1 MGAAAHCRFAVSLA
15 TPCSRLGI
23 WVRWTNWRGRVNYC
37 LSLIRPLETDVI
49 PCLGDDRVPDNLITQ
64 LAKVLQDELD
74 DLIFVLLLGRW
85 EALRGGTKS
94 RMALEQRWKRSLRRN
109 DAPACKN
116 ATATVVSYLTFT
128 G

>member
-1 MGAAAHCRFAVSLA
+1 MIFAALQCRAAHYRFAVSLA

-37 LSLIRPLETDVI
+37 LSLI

-74 DLIFVLLLGRW
+74 DLIFILLLGKR
-85 EALRGGTKS
+85 EAFRGGT
-94 RMALEQRWKRSLRRN
+94 
-109 DAPACKN
+109 
-116 ATATVVSYLTFT
+116 
-128 G
+128 